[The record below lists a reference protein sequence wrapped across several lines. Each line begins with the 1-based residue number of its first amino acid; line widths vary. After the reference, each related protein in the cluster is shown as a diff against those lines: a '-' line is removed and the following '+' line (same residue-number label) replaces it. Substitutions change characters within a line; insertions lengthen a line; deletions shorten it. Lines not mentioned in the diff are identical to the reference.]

1 MATRSHDRH
10 DEAVETG
17 STTDSRFDLTDEQ
30 WELIED
36 LFPWTPPGKKGG
48 CPERKPRE
56 CLEGIF
62 WILRTGAPWKELPDR
77 YPSKST
83 CHLRF
88 KTWTENGIIEE
99 VLRRLLLMLDE
110 NGQLD
115 CSETFGDGTFSSAK
129 KGVNRLERPVA
140 ERERRSCCWSTPAE
154 HLFRSIPKQPTSMKS
169 V

>member
-1 MATRSHDRH
+1 MAKRSRGRQ
-10 DEAVETG
+10 EEVVESG
-17 STTDSRFDLTDEQ
+17 SMTDSTFELTDER

-36 LFPWTPPGKKGG
+36 LFPWSPPGKQGG

-62 WILRTGAPWKELPDR
+62 WILRTGAPWKELPKR
-77 YPSKST
+77 FPSKST

-88 KTWTENGIIEE
+88 KTWTENGTIEK
-99 VLRRLLLMLDE
+99 VLRRLLLKLDE

-129 KGVNRLERPVA
+129 KGVNRSARLVA
-140 ERERRSCCWSTPAE
+140 AREPRSCCSSMPTVF
-154 HLFRSIPKQPTSMKS
+154 HFRSIPKRRT
-169 V
+169 